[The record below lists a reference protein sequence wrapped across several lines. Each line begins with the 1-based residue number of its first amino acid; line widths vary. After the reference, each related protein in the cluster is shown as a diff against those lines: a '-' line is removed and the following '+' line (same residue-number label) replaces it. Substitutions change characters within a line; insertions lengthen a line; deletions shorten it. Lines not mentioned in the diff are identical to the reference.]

1 MSRLTMTLIALA
13 LTLTGTTGCW
23 LLARRLGWLP

>member
-1 MSRLTMTLIALA
+1 MTIAAALIA

>member
-1 MSRLTMTLIALA
+1 MTIALALIA

-23 LLARRLGWLP
+23 LLARHLGWLP